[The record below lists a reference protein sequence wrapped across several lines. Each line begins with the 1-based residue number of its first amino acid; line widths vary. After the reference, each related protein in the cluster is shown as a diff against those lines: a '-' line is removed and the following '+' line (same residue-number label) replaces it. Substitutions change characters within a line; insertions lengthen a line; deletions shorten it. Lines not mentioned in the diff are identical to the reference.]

1 MTEIRRLVADVDTGI
16 DDMLALIYLAG
27 LHRAGEI
34 ELAAVTTTAGNTTVC
49 QASRNSRWILDL
61 CGCSDVPVAAGFGA
75 PLKVPLTTTPET
87 HGEFGLGFA
96 RPPSAGAAVEACD
109 ATGAA
114 PGAWT
119 IALDAGPTDLLVT
132 GPLTTAARFP
142 ELTAKFGRVT
152 VMGGAV
158 DHPGNTT
165 PTAEWNFW
173 VDPDAVAEVFA
184 PQRDRASGSQAASP
198 SAPAP
203 VTPAPL
209 TLCPLDVTETII
221 VRPEDIERWA
231 IPGELGDV
239 VAQALRFYFGFHRRQ
254 GIGYLAQVHDLFA
267 AMVACGTVETT
278 TETMRLHA
286 VAGDRGAI
294 ARTDDESEGR
304 ETIVV
309 KHVDPAHVH
318 AEFDRVLRL
327 GWIQDRNR

>member
-16 DDMLALIYLAG
+16 DDMLALVYLAG

-34 ELAAVTTTAGNTTVC
+34 ELAAVTTSAGNTTVC

-61 CGCSDVPVAAGFGA
+61 CGCPDVPVAAGFGS

-96 RPPSAGAAVEACD
+96 RPPSAGAGVEACD

-114 PGAWT
+114 PGTWS
-119 IALDAGPTDLLVT
+119 LVLSDGPADLLVT
-132 GPLTTAARFP
+132 GPLTTVARFP
-142 ELTAKFGRVT
+142 ELASRFDRLT

-173 VDPDAVAEVFA
+173 VDPDAVAAVFGA
-184 PQRDRASGSQAASP
+184 GP
-198 SAPAP
+198 SEPDSR
-203 VTPAPL
+203 PL

-221 VRPEDIERWA
+221 VRPEDVERWA
-231 IPGELGDV
+231 IPGELGDA
-239 VAQALRFYFGFHRRQ
+239 VAKALRFYFGFHRGQ

-267 AMVACGTVETT
+267 AMVACGTVDVESAD
-278 TETMRLHA
+278 MSLAA

-294 ARTDDESEGR
+294 ARVEGGR
-304 ETIVV
+304 RATVV
-309 KHVDPAHVH
+309 KRTDPTAVL
-318 AEFDRVLRL
+318 AEFERALGQLR
-327 GWIQDRNR
+327 

>member
-1 MTEIRRLVADVDTGI
+1 MTSHRRRIVADVDTGI

-61 CGCSDVPVAAGFGA
+61 CGCPDVPVAAGFGA

-87 HGEFGLGFA
+87 HGEFGLGFN
-96 RPPSAGAAVEACD
+96 RPPSSGAAVEACD

-119 IALDAGPTDLLVT
+119 LALDAGPADLLVT
-132 GPLTTAARFP
+132 GPLTTVARFP
-142 ELTAKFGRVT
+142 ELAARFDRLT

-173 VDPDAVAEVFA
+173 VDPDAVAAVFGG
-184 PQRDRASGSQAASP
+184 GSRP
-198 SAPAP
+198 EDPA
-203 VTPAPL
+203 TEQPL
-209 TLCPLDVTETII
+209 VLCPLDVTETII

-231 IPGELGDV
+231 IPGELGTV
-239 VAQALRFYFGFHRRQ
+239 VADALRFYFGFHRGQ

-267 AMVACGTVETT
+267 AMVACGTVEFGVEATNL
-278 TETMRLHA
+278 RA
-286 VAGDRGAI
+286 VAGDRGAVEP
-294 ARTDDESEGR
+294 TGGDGGGR
-304 ETIVV
+304 EVGVV
-309 KHVDPAHVH
+309 KQVDPAAVH

-327 GWIQDRNR
+327 GCN

>member
-96 RPPSAGAAVEACD
+96 RPPSAGAAVESCD

-114 PGAWT
+114 PGAWK
-119 IALDAGPTDLLVT
+119 IALDGGPADLLIT

-142 ELTAKFGRVT
+142 ELAARFGRVT

-173 VDPDAVAEVFA
+173 VDPDAVAEVFT
-184 PQRDRASGSQAASP
+184 PDRQ
-198 SAPAP
+198 
-203 VTPAPL
+203 PL
-209 TLCPLDVTETII
+209 TRSPLSRSSLILCPLDVTETII

-239 VAQALRFYFGFHRRQ
+239 VAKALRFYFGFHRGQ

-278 TETMRLHA
+278 VETMTLRA
-286 VAGDRGAI
+286 VADDRGAI
-294 ARTDDESEGR
+294 ARANGDGGEGR
-304 ETIVV
+304 EAGVV
-309 KHVDPAHVH
+309 KHVDPAQVH

-327 GWIQDRNR
+327 GWI

>member
-1 MTEIRRLVADVDTGI
+1 MAGRRLVADVDTGI

-61 CGCSDVPVAAGFGA
+61 CGCPEVPVAAGFGA

-87 HGEFGLGFA
+87 HGEFGLGFN
-96 RPPSAGAAVEACD
+96 RPPSSGAAVESCD

-114 PGAWT
+114 PGAWSL
-119 IALDAGPTDLLVT
+119 ALDAGPADLLVT
-132 GPLTTAARFP
+132 GPLTTVARFP
-142 ELTAKFGRVT
+142 ELAARFDRLT

-173 VDPDAVAEVFA
+173 VDPDAVAEVFS
-184 PQRDRASGSQAASP
+184 PQWDRVSGSQA
-198 SAPAP
+198 
-203 VTPAPL
+203 PAPL

-231 IPGELGDV
+231 IPGELGTV
-239 VAQALRFYFGFHRRQ
+239 VADALRFYFGFHRGQ

-267 AMVACGTVETT
+267 AMVACGTVDFGVEATKL
-278 TETMRLHA
+278 RA
-286 VAGDRGAI
+286 VAGDRGAVEPTGG
-294 ARTDDESEGR
+294 AGAGR
-304 ETIVV
+304 EVGVV
-309 KHVDPAHVH
+309 KQVDPAAVH

-327 GWIQDRNR
+327 GWS